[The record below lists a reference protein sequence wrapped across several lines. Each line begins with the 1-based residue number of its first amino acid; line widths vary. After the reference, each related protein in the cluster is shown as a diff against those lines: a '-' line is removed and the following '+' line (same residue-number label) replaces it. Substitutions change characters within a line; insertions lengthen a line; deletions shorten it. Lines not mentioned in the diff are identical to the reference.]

1 MNGTSGYAL
10 DVSGGSTASGGAVI
24 QWPYHGSA
32 NQIWK
37 VVSKGNGLYELLN
50 QNSGLAL
57 SVPSFSTSNGT
68 NLDQETVTGADNQ
81 LWSFS
86 N

>member
-1 MNGTSGYAL
+1 
-10 DVSGGSTASGGAVI
+10 
-24 QWPYHGSA
+24 
-32 NQIWK
+32 

-57 SVPSFSTSNGT
+57 TDPGFSTSNGT
-68 NLDQETVTGADNQ
+68 HLDQETVTGADNQ
-81 LWSFS
+81 LWSFA